1 MVALV
6 ALLCGVGLVASA
18 FTREPPIASL
28 GGEKIREA
36 DFQSYLEST
45 LPPEEVVKLNQNQ
58 ADRERALSD
67 YLDTR
72 AILAKATALGI
83 TSDEH
88 YKKAVELMEVRSL
101 ARMMTE
107 RARASILQNSE
118 VRPDEVRAYYEQHR
132 SQFMEEPR
140 FTAHQLVVYVKGNPA
155 FPEKGLL
162 DQLARIRAEEALSQL
177 RQGKSWEE
185 VVKLYSDEGKNRK
198 GGLIR
203 DGKFGYFAKGLEEA
217 VRSQELGKPG
227 RVFRTEFGYH
237 VVEVKE
243 RHTEIESKPFEQ
255 VKELCAS
262 RISEAKSREARRLFM
277 TPISKAVGFQLAEA
291 GKRDVSLLDP
301 KAVAPEE
308 VLAVIGGTKILERD
322 FQWFLR
328 DALLPS
334 QRKSAYNRPGTRLGM
349 LSSYL
354 DMLVLAQQARA
365 EGLHKTPEYLRTHTT
380 LKNNLTAEFLQ
391 QRDHVNLRTQ
401 GVDSEEERQRAL
413 RKYLDQTR
421 ADVKLRVASRS
432 AE

>member
-1 MVALV
+1 
-6 ALLCGVGLVASA
+6 
-18 FTREPPIASL
+18 
-28 GGEKIREA
+28 
-36 DFQSYLEST
+36 
-45 LPPEEVVKLNQNQ
+45 
-58 ADRERALSD
+58 
-67 YLDTR
+67 
-72 AILAKATALGI
+72 
-83 TSDEH
+83 
-88 YKKAVELMEVRSL
+88 
-101 ARMMTE
+101 
-107 RARASILQNSE
+107 
-118 VRPDEVRAYYEQHR
+118 
-132 SQFMEEPR
+132 
-140 FTAHQLVVYVKGNPA
+140 
-155 FPEKGLL
+155 
-162 DQLARIRAEEALSQL
+162 
-177 RQGKSWEE
+177 
-185 VVKLYSDEGKNRK
+185 
-198 GGLIR
+198 
-203 DGKFGYFAKGLEEA
+203 
-217 VRSQELGKPG
+217 
-227 RVFRTEFGYH
+227 
-237 VVEVKE
+237 
-243 RHTEIESKPFEQ
+243 
-255 VKELCAS
+255 
-262 RISEAKSREARRLFM
+262 M